1 MKKHLFLGIVGL
13 CMSAISAYAN
23 DVETLIPQECSIENK
38 LVYEPINQVHLEFT
52 AHVDIAKDAKAT
64 ITCGDK
70 TMATGVITSDTY
82 MEKGIALVSFEKLVL
97 PKGKSY
103 KLEIPAGA
111 IFLKSAPDVKNGDL
125 KFDFEVPEKIISTD
139 CSVKNVS
146 SVETEEHIWF
156 YYGTETEPVGS
167 PTMTL
172 YREGVPVRT
181 FDAHVGWDWNLG
193 QAYADFGMK
202 MNFEKG
208 VHYSLVMAV

>member
-139 CSVKNVS
+139 CSVKSGS
-146 SVETEEHIWF
+146 SVEHDARIWF
-156 YYGTETEPVGS
+156 
-167 PTMTL
+167 
-172 YREGVPVRT
+172 
-181 FDAHVGWDWNLG
+181 
-193 QAYADFGMK
+193 
-202 MNFEKG
+202 
-208 VHYSLVMAV
+208 